1 MFFKIIWD
9 DSNRKPNT
17 IWVDKGSE
25 FYNRLEKSWFQDD
38 DIQKRI
44 QQIMKKNLL
53 LLK

>member
-9 DSNRKPNT
+9 DSNRKLNT

-38 DIQKRI
+38 DI
-44 QQIMKKNLL
+44 
-53 LLK
+53 